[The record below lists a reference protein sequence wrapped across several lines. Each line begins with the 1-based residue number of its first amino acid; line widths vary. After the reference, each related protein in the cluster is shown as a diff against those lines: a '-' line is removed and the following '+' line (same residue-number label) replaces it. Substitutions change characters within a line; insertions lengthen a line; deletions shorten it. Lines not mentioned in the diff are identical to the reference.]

1 MNAALAPV
9 PHPVPDA
16 QASLRAVE
24 MLLLERLR
32 ALREEWHAGAEA
44 RDTVLGDQDV
54 PDLLTGLV
62 LAGGKRF
69 RPLLCHWGW
78 VAVPDAAPATHDDM
92 VAVGAALE
100 LLHAFALAQ
109 DDVMDRSGTRRGRPA
124 VHVLATERH
133 RAAHGH
139 DDAER
144 YGDSIAVLAGDLGH
158 AEADDLVGE
167 LPADVRRLWRR
178 TCVELVRGQARDL
191 ADAARGGD
199 GDALRR
205 ALEVARA
212 KSGAYTIQRP
222 VELGATVAGA
232 DAATLAPLGDYGRH
246 LGEAFA
252 LRDDLLGVWGSPE
265 ATGKPVGDD
274 LRLGKSTVLLAI
286 AEQRLGGAGAAALRR
301 VRRQTHDE
309 ADVATLAEA
318 MVRDGVRDEV
328 EEMVEHR
335 VDRSLAALDHHRLSD
350 EGVAGLAEVARR
362 VAWRQ
367 R

>member
-9 PHPVPDA
+9 PHPAPAAVA
-16 QASLRAVE
+16 TLRAVE
-24 MLLLERLR
+24 ELLTERLQ
-32 ALREEWHAGAEA
+32 ALRAEWHTGAEA
-44 RDTVLGDQDV
+44 DDAVLGQQDV
-54 PDLLTGLV
+54 PDLLAGLV

-78 VAVPDAAPATHDDM
+78 VAVPDAPDASQDAM

-109 DDVMDRSGTRRGRPA
+109 DDVMDRSLTRRGQPA
-124 VHVLATERH
+124 VHEIAAARH
-133 RAAHGH
+133 RSAGGH
-139 DDAER
+139 DDAVR

-212 KSGAYTIQRP
+212 KSGAYTVMRP

-232 DAATLAPLGDYGRH
+232 DEATLAPLTDYGRH

-274 LRLGKSTVLLAI
+274 LRLGKSTVLLAL
-286 AEQRLGGAGAAALRR
+286 AEQRLGGAGARALRR
-301 VRRQTHDE
+301 VRRQAHDE
-309 ADVATLAEA
+309 ADVTTLADA
-318 MVRDGVRDEV
+318 MVAGGVRDEV
-328 EEMVEHR
+328 EQMVEQR
-335 VDRSLAALDHHRLSD
+335 VDHALAALDHHRLSD
-350 EGVAGLAEVARR
+350 DGAVGLAEVARR

-367 R
+367 L

>member
-9 PHPVPDA
+9 PQPVHDA
-16 QASLRAVE
+16 EASLQAVE
-24 MLLLERLR
+24 TLLHQRLA

-44 RDTVLGDQDV
+44 RDTVLGDHDV
-54 PDLLTGLV
+54 PDLLSDLV
-62 LAGGKRF
+62 VAGGKRF

-78 VAVPDAAPATHDDM
+78 VAVPEAAPGTHDDM

-167 LPADVRRLWRR
+167 LPSDVRRLWRR

-232 DAATLAPLGDYGRH
+232 DAATLEPLGDYGRH

-274 LRLGKSTVLLAI
+274 LRLGKSTVLLAL
-286 AEQRLGGAGAAALRR
+286 AEQRLGGTGAAALRR

-309 ADVATLAEA
+309 ADVVTLAEA
-318 MVRDGVRDEV
+318 MVADGVRDEV
-328 EEMVEHR
+328 EEMVEQR